1 MRLRA
6 STLLCA
12 AVAAA
17 CLVYGLHTNEPAA
30 ATPSATPAKPIDL
43 FSARRAPRLFGATIA
58 RARLERDLRATLGS
72 TPACVAVDD
81 SNGADLARVQADQAF
96 APASTIKLLTGV
108 AAIDRLGPDFHF
120 RTSIVRGATPDSFTV
135 VGGDDPTLA
144 TAAFAANRHASPRWR
159 TTTFTPV
166 TRLADAIAATG
177 VKNIPTLGVDDS
189 RADTLRYLPDWK
201 PNYATDGEIGS
212 LGALAVDG
220 GFSDASA
227 QGPAADP
234 ALTAG
239 TRVAELLRARGV
251 TVGGVARVR
260 APSGA
265 AEVGHVDS
273 PPLSTV
279 VGDMVRASDDFAAEQ
294 ITRALSDDGTTAS
307 GTRAIMAA
315 IKQLG
320 VSLETANIL
329 DGSGL
334 APNDRLTCA
343 TLLQVVALLSNP
355 RFAAVDRGLPIAA
368 QTGTLSV
375 RFGGT
380 DLAGRLRAKTGTL
393 DNVVGLAG
401 VVDAPTNERFA
412 FVANGNFSMAGGEAL
427 QAAVL
432 GPIVAAPAQR
442 AAASALVPTP

>member
-1 MRLRA
+1 
-6 STLLCA
+6 LCA
-12 AVAAA
+12 AVAVA
-17 CLVYGLHTNEPAA
+17 CLVFGLRTNEPAA
-30 ATPSATPAKPIDL
+30 ATPSKVPAKHVAI
-43 FSARRAPRLFGATIA
+43 FSARRAPRLFGSTIA
-58 RARLERDLRATLGS
+58 RARLERELRAALGS

-108 AAIDRLGPDFHF
+108 TAIDRLGPDFHF
-120 RTSIVRGATPDSFTV
+120 RTSIVRGASPDSFTI

-144 TAAFAANRHASPRWR
+144 TAEFAAGRHASPRWR

-166 TRLADAIAATG
+166 TRIADAIAATG

-220 GFSDASA
+220 GFADANA
-227 QGPAADP
+227 RGPAADP

-239 TRVAELLRARGV
+239 TRVAELLRARRI
-251 TVGGVARVR
+251 TVGAVARVH

-307 GTRAIMAA
+307 GTRAIIAA
-315 IKQLG
+315 TKRLG
-320 VSLETANIL
+320 VPLEGASIL

-334 APNDRLTCA
+334 APNDHLTCS
-343 TLLQVVALLSNP
+343 TLLQVVALLADP
-355 RFAAVDRGLPIAA
+355 RFVAVDHGLPIAA

-380 DLAGRLRAKTGTL
+380 QLAGRLRAKTGTL
-393 DNVVGLAG
+393 DGVVGLAG

-412 FVANGNFSMAGGEAL
+412 FLANGNFSMGGGEAL
-427 QAAVL
+427 QEAVL
-432 GPIVAAPAQR
+432 RPIAAAPAQR
-442 AAASALVPTP
+442 AAASALVPKP